1 MTKTKGYIALTKP
14 RLSFLVV
21 VSAIS
26 GFLLAGWDQGAT
38 YKDFILMILGGFFI
52 TGASN
57 GLNQVIEKDIDQKMD
72 RTLSRPLPQG
82 VLTTKEAVVACLTY
96 MLLGVAML
104 YMVNLTCLVLGFGSL
119 LVYVFM
125 YTPLKQKTPWATF
138 VGAIPGAMPPLL
150 GWVAA
155 TNDFG
160 LESGILYF
168 VQFMWQFPHFW
179 AIAWVLYD
187 DYNKA
192 GISLLPTKLKDKSSA
207 FLILLYS
214 GLMIP
219 SSLLPW
225 VFPYSE
231 PIISDIAAV
240 IVIVAGLLFCVPAYK
255 LYKSLEVADAKK
267 VMFAS
272 FIYLPVVQFA
282 YLIK

>member
-38 YKDFILMILGGFFI
+38 YKDFIFMILGGFFI

-82 VLTTKEAVVACLTY
+82 VLTTKEALVACLTY
-96 MLLGVAML
+96 TFLGVAML

-225 VFPYSE
+225 VFPYSN
-231 PIISDIAAV
+231 PIISDVAAV
-240 IVIVAGLLFCVPAYK
+240 IVIIAGLLFCVPAYK

>member
-1 MTKTKGYIALTKP
+1 MSKTKGYIALTKP

-26 GFLLAGWDQGAT
+26 GYLLAGWDKGSLQ
-38 YKDFILMILGGFFI
+38 DFILMILGGFFI

-57 GLNQVIEKDIDQKMD
+57 GFNQIIEKNIDLKMD
-72 RTLSRPLPQG
+72 RTKSRPLPQG
-82 VLTTKEAVVACLTY
+82 VFSIKEALIACLIYT
-96 MLLGVAML
+96 LLGVFML
-104 YMVNLTCLVLGFGSL
+104 YKVNLTCMLLGFGSL
-119 LVYVFM
+119 LVYVFI

-160 LESGILYF
+160 LESGLLYF

-192 GISLLPTKLKDKSSA
+192 GICLLPSKLKDKSSA
-207 FLILLYS
+207 FLVLLYS

-219 SSLLPW
+219 ASLIPW
-225 VFPYSE
+225 VLPMSE
-231 PIISDIAAV
+231 PMISDVAAI
-240 IVIVAGLLFCVPAYK
+240 IVIIAGILFCVPAYK
-255 LYKSLEVADAKK
+255 LYKSLDVVDAKK

-272 FIYLPVVQFA
+272 FLYLPIVQFA

>member
-14 RLSFLVV
+14 RLSFLVI

-38 YKDFILMILGGFFI
+38 YQDFVLMILGGFFI

-57 GLNQVIEKDIDQKMD
+57 GFNQIIEKDIDKKMD
-72 RTLSRPLPQG
+72 RTISRPLPQG
-82 VLTTKEAVVACLTY
+82 VLSISEALLACLTY
-96 MLLGVAML
+96 TLLGVLLL
-104 YMVNLTCLVLGFGSL
+104 YKVNLTCLILGFGSL
-119 LVYVFM
+119 LVYVFI

-138 VGAIPGAMPPLL
+138 IGAIPGAMPPLL

-160 LESGILYF
+160 LESGLLYF

-192 GISLLPTKLKDKSSA
+192 GISLLPTKMKDKSSA

-225 VFPYSE
+225 VLPFTE
-231 PIISDIAAV
+231 PMISDVAAV
-240 IVIVAGLLFCVPAYK
+240 IVIIAGVLFCVPAYR
-255 LYKSLEVADAKK
+255 LYKSLDVLDAKK

>member
-1 MTKTKGYIALTKP
+1 MTKLQGYVALTKP

-21 VSAIS
+21 ISAIS
-26 GFLLAGWDQGAT
+26 GYLLAGWDQGSFL
-38 YKDFILMILGGFFI
+38 DFICMVLGGFFI

-57 GLNQVIEKDIDQKMD
+57 GLNQLIERDIDQKMS
-72 RTLSRPLPQG
+72 RTESRPLPKG
-82 VLTTKEAVVACLTY
+82 VLSVKQALVACLVYT
-96 MLLGVAML
+96 LLGVVL
-104 YMVNLTCLVLGFGSL
+104 LFNVNFTCLLLGFGSL
-119 LVYVFM
+119 IVYVFM

-168 VQFMWQFPHFW
+168 VQFVWQFPHFW

-192 GISLLPTKLKDKSSA
+192 GISLLPTKKKDKSSA
-207 FLILLYS
+207 FLVLIYS

-219 SSLLPW
+219 TSLIPW
-225 VFPYSE
+225 VLPLGE
-231 PIISDIAAV
+231 VMISDVSAV
-240 IVIVAGLLFCVPAYK
+240 IVLIAGLLFCVPSYK
-255 LYKSLEVADAKK
+255 LYKNLEDSDAKK